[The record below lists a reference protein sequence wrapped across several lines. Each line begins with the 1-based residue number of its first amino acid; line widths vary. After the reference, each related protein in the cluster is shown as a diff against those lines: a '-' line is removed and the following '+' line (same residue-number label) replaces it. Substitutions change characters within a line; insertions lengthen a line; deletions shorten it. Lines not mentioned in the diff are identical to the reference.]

1 MNQDQERLADLL
13 GRPRDQKL
21 PMDFT
26 PYGKISRP
34 APEMMKK
41 TPAEIAKEMSEATE
55 TEKGEEAEMS
65 IQPKMN
71 RAQRRAYAKRAKKQ
85 YKAKQKREM
94 SVLYLCD
101 PTKNK
106 QCNKKS
112 CYLYGGPCKAT
123 KHLEFA
129 KQPVEKVKMVFP
141 MSQKEAKEL
150 GVE

>member
-1 MNQDQERLADLL
+1 MNQDQERLANLL

-21 PMDFT
+21 PEGFM

-41 TPAEIAKEMSEATE
+41 TPAEIAAELAEV
-55 TEKGEEAEMS
+55 EKGEEVEMS

-71 RAQRRAYAKRAKKQ
+71 RAQRRAHAKRARKQ
-85 YKAKQKREM
+85 YKAQQKREM
-94 SVLYLCD
+94 TVLYLCD

-106 QCNKKS
+106 QCNKKN

-129 KQPVEKVKMVFP
+129 KQPVERVKMVFP
-141 MSQKEAKEL
+141 MSEKEAKEL

>member
-1 MNQDQERLADLL
+1 MNQDQERLANLL

-21 PMDFT
+21 PEGFM
-26 PYGKISRP
+26 PYGKILRP

-41 TPAEIAKEMSEATE
+41 TPAEIAKEMAEA
-55 TEKGEEAEMS
+55 EKGEEVEMS

-71 RAQRRAYAKRAKKQ
+71 RAQRRAHAKRARKQ
-85 YKAKQKREM
+85 YKAQQKREM
-94 SVLYLCD
+94 TVLYLCD

-112 CYLYGGPCKAT
+112 CYLHGGPCKAT

-129 KQPVEKVKMVFP
+129 KQPVERVKMVFP
-141 MSQKEAKEL
+141 MSEKEAKEL

>member
-1 MNQDQERLADLL
+1 MNQDQERLANLL
-13 GRPRDQKL
+13 GRPRDQRL
-21 PMDFT
+21 PEGFM
-26 PYGKISRP
+26 PYGKISHP

-41 TPAEIAKEMSEATE
+41 TPAEIAKEMAEA
-55 TEKGEEAEMS
+55 EKGEEVEMS

-71 RAQRRAYAKRAKKQ
+71 RAQRRAHTKRARKQ
-85 YKAKQKREM
+85 YKAQQKREM
-94 SVLYLCD
+94 TVLYLCD

-112 CYLYGGPCKAT
+112 CYLHGGPCKAT

-129 KQPVEKVKMVFP
+129 KQPVERVKMVFP
-141 MSQKEAKEL
+141 MSEKEAKEL

>member
-1 MNQDQERLADLL
+1 MNQDQERLANLL

-21 PMDFT
+21 PEGFM

-41 TPAEIAKEMSEATE
+41 TPAEIAEELAEVEKCKEV
-55 TEKGEEAEMS
+55 EMS

-71 RAQRRAYAKRAKKQ
+71 RAQRRAHAKRARKQ
-85 YKAKQKREM
+85 YKAQQKREM
-94 SVLYLCD
+94 TVLYLCD

-112 CYLYGGPCKAT
+112 CYLHGGPCKAT

-129 KQPVEKVKMVFP
+129 KQPVERVKMVFP
-141 MSQKEAKEL
+141 MSEKEAKEL